1 VRRTIAL
8 IVSVVFQ
15 PLIIPTLVFGL
26 VFFVVPEATSL
37 PMVFKTK
44 IFYLIALSTFAIP
57 MITILGLRLS
67 GTLKSLHM
75 ETIQDRIIP
84 FSITSVYY
92 LLTLY
97 FLYDKTEL
105 DPLLWQILG
114 IITATVLI
122 LTVVTFFW
130 KMSAHMTGMGG
141 LLAVVLVLGFKF
153 PTFSILYPLLI
164 TILFNG
170 IVGSSRLYLSAHRP
184 IEVYIG
190 LTFGFSVCFLGFWYL
205 WS

>member
-1 VRRTIAL
+1 MQRILSL
-8 IVSVVFQ
+8 IISVVFQ
-15 PLIIPTLVFGL
+15 PLVIPTLVFGL
-26 VFFVVPEATSL
+26 IFFVVPESTSL
-37 PMVFKTK
+37 PLEFKTR
-44 IFYLIALSTFAIP
+44 IFYLIALSTFVIP
-57 MITILGLRLS
+57 MITIFGLRLS

-75 ETIQDRIIP
+75 ETIQDRVIP

-105 DPLLWQILG
+105 DPILWQVLG
-114 IITATVLI
+114 IITSTILV

-153 PTFSILYPLLI
+153 PTFKVLYPLLL
-164 TILFNG
+164 TIMLTG
-170 IVGSSRLYLSAHRP
+170 VVGSSRMYLSAHRP
-184 IEVYIG
+184 VEVYVG
-190 LTFGFSVCFLGFWYL
+190 LIFGFLVCFLGFSYL
-205 WS
+205 WA